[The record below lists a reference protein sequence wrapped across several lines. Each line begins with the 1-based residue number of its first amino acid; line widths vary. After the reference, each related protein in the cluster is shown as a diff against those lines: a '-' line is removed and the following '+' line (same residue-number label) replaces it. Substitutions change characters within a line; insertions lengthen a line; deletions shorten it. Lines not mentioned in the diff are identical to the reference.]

1 MSISPAIFRAYDIRG
16 VVTETLTPAAVEQIG
31 RAFGTECKE
40 RDIPT
45 VVVAR
50 DGRLSGPDLIKALST
65 GIQSTGVNVIDIG
78 MVPTPVLYF
87 ATYHLD
93 TGTGIMVTGSHNPP
107 EYNGLKM
114 VVGGDA
120 LFGDGITALHTRLV
134 EDNLH
139 TADTAGSLESQD
151 ILQDY
156 LDRILGDVKLARPM
170 SIAYDCGN
178 GVAGAAAPQ
187 MFDALGCNSS
197 SLFTEVDGNFPNHHP
212 DPAKLEN
219 LEDLIA
225 VVKENK
231 HEVGLAFDGDG
242 DRVGVVDDQGN
253 VIWPDRQMVMFARD
267 VLERNPGARII
278 YDVKCSKVLPAAIK
292 EAGGEPD
299 MWKTGH
305 SFIKARIKETG
316 ALLGGEMSGH
326 MFFKERWYGFD
337 DALYAA
343 ARLLEILSKTD
354 RPASEIFGEIPNS
367 INTPELNVTLD
378 RDGAQHEFVE
388 KFVSGANFEGA
399 TLTTIDGVRADYP
412 DGWGLL
418 RASNTTP
425 SLVIR
430 FEADTDEAMARIQS
444 EFRQHMQDTDSSVS
458 IPF

>member
-1 MSISPAIFRAYDIRG
+1 MTISSAIFRAYDIRG
-16 VVTETLTPAAVEQIG
+16 VVTDALTPAAVEQIG
-31 RAFGTECKE
+31 RAFGSECVD
-40 RDIPT
+40 RSIPK
-45 VVVAR
+45 VVLAR
-50 DGRLSGPDLIKALST
+50 DGRLSGPDLIDALSK

-87 ATYHLD
+87 ATYHLG

-120 LFGDGITALHTRLV
+120 LFGEGITALHTRLV
-134 EDNLH
+134 EGHLH
-139 TADTAGSLESQD
+139 KAAPGTHEEQN

-156 LDRILGDVKLARPM
+156 LDKILSDVKLARPM

-187 MFDALGCNSS
+187 LFEALGCNSNA
-197 SLFTEVDGNFPNHHP
+197 LFTDVDGSFPNHHP

-219 LEDLIA
+219 LEDLIT
-225 VVKENK
+225 VVRAENR
-231 HEVGLAFDGDG
+231 ELGLAFDGDG

-253 VIWPDRQMVMFARD
+253 VIWPDRQMVLFAQD
-267 VLERNPGARII
+267 VLSRNPGGRII
-278 YDVKCSKVLPAAIK
+278 YDVKCSKVLPEAIK
-292 EAGGEPD
+292 AAGGTPD

-354 RPASEIFGEIPNS
+354 RKASEIFADIPNS
-367 INTPELNVTLD
+367 INTPELNVLFKE
-378 RDGAQHEFVE
+378 DGAQHQFIENFV
-388 KFVSGANFEGA
+388 ANASFDGA
-399 TLTTIDGVRADYP
+399 TLTTIDGVRADFE
-412 DGWGLL
+412 DGWGLV

-430 FEADTDEAMARIQS
+430 FEADSDAAMTRIQ
-444 EFRQHMQDTDSSVS
+444 EDFRTRIKATDSTID

>member
-16 VVTETLTPAAVEQIG
+16 VVTDTLTPAAVEQIG
-31 RAFGTECKE
+31 RVFGSECHE
-40 RDIPT
+40 RNIDT

-50 DGRLSGPDLIKALST
+50 DGRLSGPALIEALSK
-65 GIQSTGVNVIDIG
+65 GIQSTGVHVINIG

-87 ATYHLD
+87 ATYHLN

-120 LFGDGITALHTRLV
+120 LFGEGITALHTRLV
-134 EDNLH
+134 EDRLNNS
-139 TADTAGSLESQD
+139 DTPGTLNEQD
-151 ILQDY
+151 ILQAY
-156 LDRILGDVKLARPM
+156 LERILGDVKLARPM
-170 SIAYDCGN
+170 RIAYDCGN

-187 MFDALGCNSS
+187 LFDGLNCKSF

-219 LEDLIA
+219 LEDLIRM
-225 VVKENK
+225 VKNEK
-231 HEVGLAFDGDG
+231 CEVGLAFDGDG
-242 DRVGVVDDQGN
+242 DRVGVVDNEGN
-253 VIWPDRQMVMFARD
+253 VIWPDRQMVLFARD
-267 VLERNPGARII
+267 VLDRNPGARII
-278 YDVKCSKVLPAAIK
+278 YDVKCSKVLPAAIS
-292 EAGGEPD
+292 EAGGVPD

-354 RPASEIFGEIPNS
+354 ESASEIFGAIPNS

-378 RDGAQHEFVE
+378 TDGAQHEFVR
-388 KFVSGANFEGA
+388 KFIAQSHFEGA
-399 TLTTIDGVRADYP
+399 TLTTIDGIRADYP
-412 DGWGLL
+412 DGFGLV

-430 FEADTDEAMARIQS
+430 FEADTEEAMTRIQE
-444 EFRQHMQDTDSSVS
+444 EFRSAMQATDNRVA

>member
-1 MSISPAIFRAYDIRG
+1 MNITPDIFRAYDIRG
-16 VVTETLTPAAVEQIG
+16 VVTDQLTPDAVEHIG
-31 RAFGTECKE
+31 QAFGTECVE
-40 RDIPT
+40 RDIAT

-50 DGRLSGPDLIKALST
+50 DGRLSGPDLIAALSR
-65 GIQSTGVNVIDIG
+65 GIQSTGVNVISIG

-87 ATYHLD
+87 ATYHLG

-114 VVGGDA
+114 VLGTDA
-120 LFGDGITALHTRLV
+120 LFGEGITALYTRLV
-134 EDNLH
+134 EGNVV
-139 TADTAGSLESQD
+139 TNEAGSFEEQD

-156 LDRILGDVKLARPM
+156 LDRITGDVKLARPM

-187 MFDALGCNSS
+187 MFDALGCKSD
-197 SLFTEVDGNFPNHHP
+197 SLFVEVDGTFPNHHP

-219 LEDLIA
+219 LADLIA
-225 VVKENK
+225 LVKDK
-231 HEVGLAFDGDG
+231 GHEVGLAFDGDG
-242 DRVGVVDDQGN
+242 DRVGVVDDKGN
-253 VIWPDRQMVMFARD
+253 VIWPDRQMVLFAQD

-278 YDVKCSKVLPAAIK
+278 YDVKCSKVLPAAITA
-292 EAGGEPD
+292 AGGVPD

-316 ALLGGEMSGH
+316 AQLGGEMSGH

-354 RPASEIFGEIPNS
+354 RKASDIFGEIPNS
-367 INTPELNVTLD
+367 INTPELNVVLD
-378 RDGAQHEFVE
+378 EDGAQHAFIE
-388 KFVSGANFEGA
+388 KFVAGSTFEGA

-412 DGWGLL
+412 DGWGLV

-430 FEADTDEAMARIQS
+430 FEADTDEAMERIQS
-444 EFRQHMQDTDSSVS
+444 EFRKNMQATDSS
-458 IPF
+458 IPVPF